1 MRDSNFHINH
11 KTECITLLIIYFI
24 FEYKHN
30 EIFKIYHN
38 HRRGEARRKSRRL
51 RSRIRRRLRASGGAT
66 GGAQFSAATGS
77 SSIGGNSVMS
87 QPGFYS
93 DYRQV
98 KKISCLQIS
107 QLLCFNVCVFSGTYY
122 ALILIQMEN
131 YVQYGTKGLQIM
143 RKSDSDKGPISN
155 GSKSESNSPNTPK
168 RKGSKKHR

>member
-1 MRDSNFHINH
+1 MRNRTFHI
-11 KTECITLLIIYFI
+11 KYEVIECIKLLNIHCHFQ
-24 FEYKHN
+24 YKHN
-30 EIFKIYHN
+30 AIFKIYHN

-98 KKISCLQIS
+98 RKILPLQLSQPCLM
-107 QLLCFNVCVFSGTYY
+107 
-122 ALILIQMEN
+122 LIYMYFL
-131 YVQYGTKGLQIM
+131 VPTTL
-143 RKSDSDKGPISN
+143 SF
-155 GSKSESNSPNTPK
+155 
-168 RKGSKKHR
+168 

>member
-1 MRDSNFHINH
+1 MF
-11 KTECITLLIIYFI
+11 KFLALLIIYFI

-98 KKISCLQIS
+98 RNILCAQLSQIIMYVFFWCLLRFDFNIDGK
-107 QLLCFNVCVFSGTYY
+107 LCSIWN
-122 ALILIQMEN
+122 Q
-131 YVQYGTKGLQIM
+131 
-143 RKSDSDKGPISN
+143 R
-155 GSKSESNSPNTPK
+155 NTNHAQK
-168 RKGSKKHR
+168 

>member
-1 MRDSNFHINH
+1 MRNRTFHI
-11 KTECITLLIIYFI
+11 KYEVIECIKLPNIHCH

-30 EIFKIYHN
+30 TIFKIYHN

-98 KKISCLQIS
+98 RKILPLQLS
-107 QLLCFNVCVFSGTYY
+107 QPKMFVLYILMYVSFLVPTTPSFYTDGKLCAIWNQGVTNH
-122 ALILIQMEN
+122 AQ
-131 YVQYGTKGLQIM
+131 K
-143 RKSDSDKGPISN
+143 
-155 GSKSESNSPNTPK
+155 
-168 RKGSKKHR
+168 